1 MRYHSSE
8 MYIPEGYG
16 TVFPYIFASD
26 AAAYLSFLER
36 AFGAQVIGRDD
47 MPDGTVANAR
57 VRIGTTS
64 FMVSEA
70 GGQFEPSRASFYIYV
85 EDADQT
91 HRDALACGAEDI
103 HAPRAMDYGDHQ
115 GGVTD
120 PSGNIWWI
128 STRTAHEPYD

>member
-1 MRYHSSE
+1 
-8 MYIPEGYG
+8 MYIPEGFG

-26 AAAYLSFLER
+26 AAAYLTFLER
-36 AFGAQVIGRDD
+36 AFGAEVVGRTEAQ
-47 MPDGTVANAR
+47 DGTVANAR
-57 VRIGTTS
+57 VRIGTTA

-70 GGQFEPSRASFYIYV
+70 GGRFKPSRAAFYIYV

-91 HRDALACGAEDI
+91 HREALACGADDI
-103 HAPRAMDYGDHQ
+103 HAPRAMDYGDRQ

-128 STRTAHEPYD
+128 STRVAREPYD